1 MSKSSYRSAQAHFQN
16 DWFRQRLMKWNCRWW
31 DLYHQSFTFV
41 LFEHHPKI
49 LIHCWNSMKGSKKR
63 NILPIA
69 IFQLKAFTSCCKCIR
84 AVSHPLVNVP
94 PLLFWFC
101 CVKSFY
107 RSLMS
112 GKSMFPSFLVFFST
126 LPPDFTWTLPKI
138 KKEMEKLKHIFNLPQ
153 QSLALKKFCFRS
165 SLRGSAEMNPT
176 SMHEDARLIPGLAH
190 WVKDPVLLGAVV

>member
-1 MSKSSYRSAQAHFQN
+1 MSKNSYRSAQAHFQN

-112 GKSMFPSFLVFFST
+112 GKSMFPSFLVFFFLPYPLT
-126 LPPDFTWTLPKI
+126 LHEPYQ
-138 KKEMEKLKHIFNLPQ
+138 KLKRKWKN
-153 QSLALKKFCFRS
+153 S
-165 SLRGSAEMNPT
+165 SIYSICHNKVWL
-176 SMHEDARLIPGLAH
+176 
-190 WVKDPVLLGAVV
+190 